1 MSMVDMFIILCAS
14 ISDVIIMAL
23 LDIVDDAAHT
33 FLVYALFFCYY
44 CTYVRTDTKYQTV
57 TWYV

>member
-1 MSMVDMFIILCAS
+1 MSMVDMSIILCAS

-33 FLVYALFFCYY
+33 FLVYALFF
-44 CTYVRTDTKYQTV
+44 
-57 TWYV
+57 